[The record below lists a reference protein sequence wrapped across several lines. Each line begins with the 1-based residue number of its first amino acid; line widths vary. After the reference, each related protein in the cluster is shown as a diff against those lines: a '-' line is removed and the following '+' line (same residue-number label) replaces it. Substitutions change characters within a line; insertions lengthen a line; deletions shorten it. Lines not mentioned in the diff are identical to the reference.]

1 MKGIDLIIRILIPT
15 ALALFVIAGVLN
27 KADSLSGLHL
37 TLYDFLL
44 LACLQSIVLALWSA
58 ASNVKD
64 KRKELTKLFGMSY
77 KLEHALRLT
86 AFLFSGVII
95 LGVNNEP
102 TYILHLIFT
111 ALAIISGY
119 VIVLL
124 YPDTKLGRVWSYIGV
139 GFGAVTFGLGFFG
152 NYYSVTWAEFFVAI
166 PIAIILY
173 FIIKVK

>member
-1 MKGIDLIIRILIPT
+1 MKGLDLIIRILIPL

-37 TLYDFLL
+37 TVYDYLLYT
-44 LACLQSIVLALWSA
+44 CLQAIVLALWSA
-58 ASNVKD
+58 ASSVKD
-64 KRKELTKLFGMSY
+64 KRKELTKIFGMSY

-111 ALAIISGY
+111 ALAILSGY

-124 YPDTKLGRVWSYIGV
+124 YPDTKLGRTWSYIGV
-139 GFGAVTFGLGFFG
+139 GFGAITFGLGFFA
-152 NYYSVTWAEFFVAI
+152 NYYSVTWAEFFLAI